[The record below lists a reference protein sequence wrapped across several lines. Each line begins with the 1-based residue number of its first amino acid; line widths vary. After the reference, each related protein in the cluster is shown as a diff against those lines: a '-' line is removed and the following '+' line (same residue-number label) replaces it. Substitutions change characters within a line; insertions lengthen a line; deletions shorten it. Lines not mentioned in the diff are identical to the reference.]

1 MAIDG
6 IKKKETGFK
15 SERRTKISVLTLLS
29 FQYSKNIEVLLEIG
43 INLEKGEGYGCN
55 IRS

>member
-1 MAIDG
+1 MALRR
-6 IKKKETGFK
+6 KKPVLSQKGEPRF
-15 SERRTKISVLTLLS
+15 VLTLLS